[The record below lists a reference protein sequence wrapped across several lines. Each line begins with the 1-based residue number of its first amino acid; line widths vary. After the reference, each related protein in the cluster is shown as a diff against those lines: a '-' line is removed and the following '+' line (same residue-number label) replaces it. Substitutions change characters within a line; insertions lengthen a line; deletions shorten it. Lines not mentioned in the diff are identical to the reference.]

1 MEEIKMESKHLMI
14 IGIIGLFFL
23 QNIILLEPQSHT
35 NNNMDKII
43 FNNVSPSQLY
53 YSYNISI
60 HNSPSGNGYYQ
71 QLITLKNYSIY
82 NINSNGSNFYVAY
95 ENNTLIY
102 SWIQNINKTVITLW
116 SKILNGTSEIKIDV
130 YNNKTNLFSA
140 NGHIGEAPQLSAT
153 YGAYFNAPLVFG
165 KNNVTDFLNLSETEN
180 MLDMSVVTSSYY
192 FSNGIVFPNGIT
204 STNANTNTIASNLH
218 YNENSVYLGTETM
231 FNVST
236 IKVMRLG
243 FGYAS
248 YVANSY
254 YLGGGSVSSLQV
266 VNNTGSTFG
275 YGSISAP
282 NMTYFRVL
290 ENDTGNYP
298 YVSAL
303 GTTAKSAITIAN
315 RPARAFIQLNAG
327 YEKYQYLFVASVG
340 SNGMPTFTISSQ
352 IMFTYHIQIK
362 SFNNQNTIK
371 NCFKYN
377 NNVYNS
383 ITNTFIFSNSSKF
396 IFRILPQN
404 YTIFNTSYL
413 TNTSII
419 SIKQNQY
426 TSANFINYYYNIS
439 ISYYSKTSTPINYY
453 SPPNYYFTIGI
464 IIFLLIGGLIIYTK
478 IRSD

>member
-1 MEEIKMESKHLMI
+1 MGEIKMESKHLMI

-130 YNNKTNLFSA
+130 YNNKTNLFSS
-140 NGHIGEAPQLSAT
+140 NGHIGIADTST
-153 YGAYFNAPLVFG
+153 DNGILVF
-165 KNNVTDFLNLSETEN
+165 NTP
-180 MLDMSVVTSSYY
+180 SSYY
-192 FSNGIVFPNGIT
+192 ADLYGTSSPNIYYSPSPPVNITQDNGLRFHNT
-204 STNANTNTIASNLH
+204 SSL
-218 YNENSVYLGTETM
+218 YNVYLNRQ
-231 FNVST
+231 FN
-236 IKVMRLG
+236 
-243 FGYAS
+243 
-248 YVANSY
+248 
-254 YLGGGSVSSLQV
+254 GSVTTYFYVSGFSGSLDVALVYKNTSSGSQTLLTTTKTGLYSLS
-266 VNNTGSTFG
+266 NNTYISTVRF
-275 YGSISAP
+275 
-282 NMTYFRVL
+282 V
-290 ENDTGNYP
+290 ENNN
-298 YVSAL
+298 
-303 GTTAKSAITIAN
+303 AI
-315 RPARAFIQLNAG
+315 G
-327 YEKYQYLFVASVG
+327 YENITYWFVVPEIT
-340 SNGMPTFTISSQ
+340 MPTFTTSTQ

-362 SFNNQNTIK
+362 SFNNQNIIK

-396 IFRILPQN
+396 IFSILPQN
-404 YTIFNTSYL
+404 YTILNTSYL

-419 SIKQNQY
+419 NIKQNQY

-439 ISYYSKTSTPINYY
+439 ISYFSKTSTPINYY

-478 IRSD
+478 IRNGD